1 MYTYL
6 KYILLSIARIGVDDL
21 KIELYSHRP
30 LFSVQEVENIVVTA
44 GRGRIHGSIWL
55 CVNYGDIIPHRG

>member
-30 LFSVQEVENIVVTA
+30 LFSVQEVENIAVTA
-44 GRGRIHGSIWL
+44 GRGRIPGSIWL